1 MSLKQDFTAI
11 LDKEMDRKDFI
22 KHLGI
27 GLLALTGLSSV
38 LQTLAPVRERKS
50 SGYGGS
56 SYGGHKNA

>member
-1 MSLKQDFTAI
+1 MSFKQDFTAI

-27 GLLALTGLSSV
+27 GLLALTGLSTV
-38 LQTLAPVRERKS
+38 LQNLAPVRERHS

-56 SYGGHKNA
+56 AYGGRK